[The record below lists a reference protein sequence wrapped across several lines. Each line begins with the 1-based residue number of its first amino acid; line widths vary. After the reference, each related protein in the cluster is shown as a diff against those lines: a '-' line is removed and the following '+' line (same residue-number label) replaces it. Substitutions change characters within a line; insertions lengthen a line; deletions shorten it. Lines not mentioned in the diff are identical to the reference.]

1 MESSRRLLVV
11 DAGICICKI
20 SVGVLTTSC
29 SHVDNVEAGETGWV
43 GFQVKNYDLAITD
56 NNMPKVSGV
65 ELVKKVRSA
74 HMPLPI
80 IMASGNLPTGDLELN
95 PWLEHV
101 DTLAKPFTGDEL
113 LGTVKKVLRESDI
126 TREQTGPLPIFSQG
140 KIGPRA
146 HVVSNRGCF

>member
-56 NNMPKVSGV
+56 NNMPKVSGG
-65 ELVKKVRSA
+65 ELVKKLRSER
-74 HMPLPI
+74 MTLPVAL
-80 IMASGNLPTGDLELN
+80 ASGTIPTEALNANSSLRLAATLP
-95 PWLEHV
+95 
-101 DTLAKPFTGDEL
+101 KPFKMDSL
-113 LGTVKKVLRESDI
+113 VGTVKKALDGAALS
-126 TREQTGPLPIFSQG
+126 
-140 KIGPRA
+140 A
-146 HVVSNRGCF
+146 